1 MWAFSN
7 TTYPNYDRDIKSRIM
22 ESQDAGNG
30 WSNATILPAL
40 QDLPAINPQVI
51 FNETSGEMLRS
62 RERGKS
68 GSNERVRQ
76 SIFFDLG
83 NGSNQSPT
91 QNWDA
96 DGLDLYVLF
105 RV

>member
-51 FNETSGEMLRS
+51 FNETSGEMFVAVNV
-62 RERGKS
+62 GNPDPMN
-68 GSNERVRQ
+68 GDRQ

-91 QNWDA
+91 QN
-96 DGLDLYVLF
+96 
-105 RV
+105 